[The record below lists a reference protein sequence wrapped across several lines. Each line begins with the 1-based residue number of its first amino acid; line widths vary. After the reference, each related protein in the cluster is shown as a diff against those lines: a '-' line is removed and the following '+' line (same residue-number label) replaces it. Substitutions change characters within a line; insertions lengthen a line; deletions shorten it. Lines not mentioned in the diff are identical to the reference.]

1 MARIRTVK
9 PEFFTSPDTAKASV
23 EARLFYIALWC
34 WADDWGVG
42 EANLNALL
50 GFAFPED
57 DEKTR
62 KEVQSLCK
70 EVANTYGTVFYE
82 NNGRYFY
89 QIPAWDDHQKTQRR
103 AKRRNPTA
111 DDPESQPDKR
121 IYGEQKVSEFTQG
134 NSETTQGNDQEGTG
148 EQGNRG
154 TGEHRNISEKADA
167 FSSSHFA
174 SENDDTKKDAPEK
187 TREDILTI
195 LDRIDQHCDDHGFKK
210 PNRTKQNLNAARL
223 MLDKDERTLEQINW
237 IMDWVTA
244 HHCWASNIMSA
255 SKLREKFDQLKGQAI
270 NNRQPGQHLTASQR
284 RLQEGY
290 EREQRILNGEL
301 TFDNTDNPYMQPR
314 QPRQAIEGGSSWTP
328 EQQ

>member
-1 MARIRTVK
+1 MARIRTIK

-34 WADDWGVG
+34 WADDWGIG

-57 DEKTR
+57 DQRER
-62 KEVQSLCK
+62 KEIQSLCK
-70 EVANTYGTVFYE
+70 EVANTYGTLFYE

-89 QIPAWDDHQKTQRR
+89 QIPAWEDHQKTQRR
-103 AKRRNPTA
+103 AKRRNPTH

-121 IYGEQKVSEFTQG
+121 IYGEQEVSEFTQG
-134 NSETTQGNDQEGTG
+134 NSETMQGNDQEGTG
-148 EQGNRG
+148 EHRNIG
-154 TGEHRNISEKADA
+154 TGEHRNMSEKADA

-174 SENDDTKKDAPEK
+174 SENDDTEKSEPEE
-187 TREDILTI
+187 TREDILAV
-195 LDRIDQHCDDHGFKK
+195 LDRIDQHCNEHDFKK
-210 PNRTKQNLNAARL
+210 PNRTKANLNAARL
-223 MLDKDERTLEQINW
+223 MLDKDDRTLEQINW

-244 HHCWASNIMSA
+244 HHFWASNIMSA
-255 SKLREKFDQLKGQAI
+255 SKLREKFDQLKGQAL
-270 NNRQPGQHLTASQR
+270 NNRQPAQPMTASQR

-301 TFDNTDNPYMQPR
+301 SFDNPDNPYL
-314 QPRQAIEGGSSWTP
+314 QPRQAIEGGQAWTP

>member
-1 MARIRTVK
+1 MARIRTIK

-34 WADDWGVG
+34 WADDWGIG

-57 DEKTR
+57 DQRER
-62 KEVQSLCK
+62 KEIQSLCK
-70 EVANTYGTVFYE
+70 EVANTYGTLFYE

-89 QIPAWDDHQKTQRR
+89 QIPAWEDHQKTQRR
-103 AKRRNPTA
+103 AKRKNPTA

-121 IYGEQKVSEFTQG
+121 IYDEPEVSEFTQG

-148 EQGNRG
+148 EHRNIG
-154 TGEHRNISEKADA
+154 TGEHRNMSEKADA

-174 SENDDTKKDAPEK
+174 SENDDTEKSEPEE
-187 TREDILTI
+187 TREDILAV
-195 LDRIDQHCDDHGFKK
+195 LDRIDQHCNEHDFKK
-210 PNRTKQNLNAARL
+210 PNRTKANLNAARL
-223 MLDKDERTLEQINW
+223 MLDKDDRTLEQINW
-237 IMDWVTA
+237 IMDWVTRSDF
-244 HHCWASNIMSA
+244 WAPNIMSA
-255 SKLREKFDQLKGQAI
+255 AKLREKFDQLKGQALA
-270 NNRQPGQHLTASQR
+270 NHQQPAQHLTASQR

-290 EREQRILNGEL
+290 EREQRILSGEL
-301 TFDNTDNPYMQPR
+301 NFDNSDNPYLQPR
-314 QPRQAIEGGSSWTP
+314 PQRAIEGGTPWTP